1 MVITGLFETDLTLA
15 VVFAILAS
23 SGFWA
28 FITVIVQK
36 HLENKYSVSSRE
48 SVEREM
54 LIGLAHDRILSLG
67 INYIQR
73 GYITR
78 DEYENINQYLYEPY
92 SKLGGNGSAKKIM
105 EELNKLPIRACLIT
119 EKRKDL

>member
-1 MVITGLFETDLTLA
+1 MVNTGLFETDLTLA

-48 SVEREM
+48 SIEREM

-67 INYIQR
+67 MKYIQR

-92 SKLGGNGSAKKIM
+92 SELGGNGSAKKIM

>member
-1 MVITGLFETDLTLA
+1 MVNTGLFEIDLTLT

-67 INYIQR
+67 MKYIQR

>member
-1 MVITGLFETDLTLA
+1 MVNTGLFETDLTLA

-48 SVEREM
+48 SIEREM

-67 INYIQR
+67 MKYIQR

-105 EELNKLPIRACLIT
+105 EELNKLPIRAFLIT

>member
-1 MVITGLFETDLTLA
+1 MVNTRLFETDLTLA

-67 INYIQR
+67 MKYIQR

>member
-1 MVITGLFETDLTLA
+1 MVNTGLFETDLTLA

-67 INYIQR
+67 MKYIQR

>member
-1 MVITGLFETDLTLA
+1 MVNTGLFETDLTLA

-54 LIGLAHDRILSLG
+54 LIGLAHDRILGLG
-67 INYIQR
+67 MKYIQR

>member
-1 MVITGLFETDLTLA
+1 MVNAGLFETDLTLA

-48 SVEREM
+48 RVEREM

-67 INYIQR
+67 MKYIQR

>member
-1 MVITGLFETDLTLA
+1 MVNTGLFETDLTLA

-67 INYIQR
+67 MKYIQR
-73 GYITR
+73 GYVTR

>member
-1 MVITGLFETDLTLA
+1 MVNTGLFETDLTLA

-36 HLENKYSVSSRE
+36 HLENKYFVSSRE

-67 INYIQR
+67 MKYIQR
-73 GYITR
+73 GYVTR

-105 EELNKLPIRACLIT
+105 EELNKLPIRACLIA

>member
-1 MVITGLFETDLTLA
+1 MVNTGLFETDLTLA

-28 FITVIVQK
+28 FITVIAQK

-67 INYIQR
+67 MKYIQR

-105 EELNKLPIRACLIT
+105 EELNKLPIKACLIT
-119 EKRKDL
+119 EK

>member
-1 MVITGLFETDLTLA
+1 MVNTGLFETDLTLA

-48 SVEREM
+48 NVEREM

-67 INYIQR
+67 MKYIQR

>member
-1 MVITGLFETDLTLA
+1 MVNTGLFETDLTLA

-28 FITVIVQK
+28 FITVVVQK
-36 HLENKYSVSSRE
+36 HLENKYSVYSRE
-48 SVEREM
+48 NVEREM

-67 INYIQR
+67 MKYIQR

-78 DEYENINQYLYEPY
+78 DEYENIIQYLYEPY

>member
-1 MVITGLFETDLTLA
+1 LVNTGLFETDLTLA

-67 INYIQR
+67 MKYIQR

>member
-1 MVITGLFETDLTLA
+1 MVNTGLFETDLTLA

-67 INYIQR
+67 MKYIQR
-73 GYITR
+73 GSITR
-78 DEYENINQYLYEPY
+78 DEYENINKYLYEPY

>member
-1 MVITGLFETDLTLA
+1 MVNAGLFETDLTLA

-67 INYIQR
+67 MKYIQR

>member
-1 MVITGLFETDLTLA
+1 MVNTELFETDLTLA

-67 INYIQR
+67 MKYIQR

>member
-1 MVITGLFETDLTLA
+1 MVNTGLFETDLTLA

-36 HLENKYSVSSRE
+36 HLENKYSVSFRE

-67 INYIQR
+67 MKYIQR

>member
-1 MVITGLFETDLTLA
+1 MVNTGLFETDLTLA

-67 INYIQR
+67 MKYIQR

-105 EELNKLPIRACLIT
+105 EELNKLPIRAFLIT

>member
-1 MVITGLFETDLTLA
+1 MVNTGLFETDLTLA

-36 HLENKYSVSSRE
+36 HLENKYSVYSRE

-67 INYIQR
+67 MKYIQR
-73 GYITR
+73 GYITK

>member
-1 MVITGLFETDLTLA
+1 MVNAGLFETDLTLA
-15 VVFAILAS
+15 VGFAILAS

-67 INYIQR
+67 MKYIQR

-105 EELNKLPIRACLIT
+105 EELNKLPIKACFIT

>member
-1 MVITGLFETDLTLA
+1 MINTGLFETDLILA

-28 FITVIVQK
+28 FIAVIVQK
-36 HLENKYSVSSRE
+36 HLENKYSVSSRKSIE
-48 SVEREM
+48 KEM

-67 INYIQR
+67 MKYIQR

>member
-1 MVITGLFETDLTLA
+1 MVNTGLFETDLTLA

-48 SVEREM
+48 SIEREM

-67 INYIQR
+67 MKYIQR

>member
-1 MVITGLFETDLTLA
+1 MVNTGLFETDLTLA

-48 SVEREM
+48 GVEREM

-67 INYIQR
+67 MKYIQR

>member
-1 MVITGLFETDLTLA
+1 MVNTGLFETDLTLA

-36 HLENKYSVSSRE
+36 HLENKYSVSSRM

-67 INYIQR
+67 MKYIQR

-119 EKRKDL
+119 EK

>member
-1 MVITGLFETDLTLA
+1 MVNTGLFETDLTLA

-48 SVEREM
+48 SVEKEM

-67 INYIQR
+67 MKYIQR

-105 EELNKLPIRACLIT
+105 EELNKLPIRSYLIT

>member
-1 MVITGLFETDLTLA
+1 MVNPGLFETDLTLA

-48 SVEREM
+48 GVEREM

-67 INYIQR
+67 MKYIQR

-105 EELNKLPIRACLIT
+105 EELNKLPIRACIIT